1 MGLLKNKEM
10 RNVRLLIT
18 VLLVTF
24 VFSESGAQE
33 TVQQDMKYRRS
44 SIYSILVSH
53 SEQAKMR
60 LLFSFDEANGT
71 RGVTQGESSTGTELE
86 YGVTKITAVLDYG
99 DGSPRVIVKELTLQE
114 GEGQGKTKIATT
126 EAFAVT
132 AGTGVKLYAFVN
144 PTGLNITQKTDL
156 DQLAVGDHSKFTGAT
171 LAYIDNDVAKDGAFL
186 MSGETTMTRLKLKR
200 KPIPLQSKLAA

>member
-53 SEQAKMR
+53 SEQD
-60 LLFSFDEANGT
+60 FCDEIKEQFLAIPVPDKYNDHEIG
-71 RGVTQGESSTGTELE
+71 RASCRE
-86 YGVTKITAVLDYG
+86 
-99 DGSPRVIVKELTLQE
+99 RV
-114 GEGQGKTKIATT
+114 
-126 EAFAVT
+126 
-132 AGTGVKLYAFVN
+132 
-144 PTGLNITQKTDL
+144 
-156 DQLAVGDHSKFTGAT
+156 
-171 LAYIDNDVAKDGAFL
+171 
-186 MSGETTMTRLKLKR
+186 
-200 KPIPLQSKLAA
+200 